1 MRMGEH
7 NDGTSVCDRNSRVW
21 DFENLHVAGNGVI
34 PTVTATN
41 PTLYSVALA
50 TLGARQIAKARHTV

>member
-1 MRMGEH
+1 MRMGPH
-7 NDGTSVCDRNSRVW
+7 DDGTSVCDSNSCVW
-21 DFENLHVAGNGVI
+21 GFENLYVAGNGII

-50 TLGARQIAKARHTV
+50 TFGARQIAQAQRAV